1 MRGIR
6 ACLCACSTLSLIV
19 GTASPAFAQDASDG
33 TVQQRAD
40 TSGARSPTEIVVTA
54 QKRVERIQDV
64 PIAISAFSG
73 EALAAQKVEG
83 GFDLMKSVPNMTFYN
98 SNFSSYNLSIRG
110 SGTKTASRT
119 TDPAVATSFNHKAS
133 IHNRLFTT
141 EYINVKLR

>member
-40 TSGARSPTEIVVTA
+40 TSGARSPTEIVVTS
-54 QKRVERIQDV
+54 QKSVERLQDV

-73 EALAAQKVEG
+73 ASLSSQDVEG
-83 GFDLMKSVPNMTFYN
+83 GIDLMKAGPTLTFSTTN
-98 SNFSSYNLSIRG
+98 SHRSTQSNPALA
-110 SGTKTASRT
+110 TK
-119 TDPAVATSFNHKAS
+119 PA
-133 IHNRLFTT
+133 
-141 EYINVKLR
+141 

>member
-54 QKRVERIQDV
+54 QNRVERIQDV

-73 EALAAQKVEG
+73 EALAAQKVED
-83 GFDLMKSVPNMTFYN
+83 GFDLMKAVPTQP
-98 SNFSSYNLSIRG
+98 FS
-110 SGTKTASRT
+110 
-119 TDPAVATSFNHKAS
+119 
-133 IHNRLFTT
+133 
-141 EYINVKLR
+141 KLIGRAH

>member
-83 GFDLMKSVPNMTFYN
+83 GFDLLKAVPNLTFSQ
-98 SNFSSYNLSIRG
+98 SNFSSYHFSI
-110 SGTKTASRT
+110 SGTGTKPVHAT
-119 TDPAVATSFNHKAS
+119 TDPGVAVSSNTQTLTQH
-133 IHNRLFTT
+133 
-141 EYINVKLR
+141 